1 MSGNA
6 KTCPPTPS
14 MEQKYDKISD
24 ALKSAGANQKCK
36 SVFDNAVDSGLTKVD
51 AAAAVVAIPFGGGG
65 ASTSFTDS
73 QTHLR
78 ESLQKEGCSDVF
90 MNVNQQMTSQ
100 QSILCQISNRES
112 STSLYGSANASVKI
126 IQMQPTD
133 EQVASRERIVAGL
146 LSQLRPPPDTLP
158 PDVYLLAQ
166 KNSNEQSKIIQDE
179 IANVMGKVTLRG
191 MTISIRSSLDMKAVS
206 NTKAIDVTAV
216 ATQFKA
222 VAKAQAL
229 SDIKDKTGLG
239 ANSDTLKSIVDT
251 KLSTRNQI
259 ITDSIQNSLQ
269 SIKLGASVGS
279 TFVLQHYGP
288 LLIENVTLDEFAHG
302 RLITENILTS
312 ASNMGSAVAT
322 EILAESHTSTKS
334 DKESDGQTKLLK
346 ELLDGQLAL
355 SKANADGAAN
365 MFKGVTGFLGNI
377 ASMFALIPIIVGVV
391 ILLFFPQISNIIAP
405 GPLKYVLAAV
415 LMYFI
420 LAWFM
425 GFWPFSKSDKS
436 IFPHDGL
443 AHVMTGH
450 RDDPEGKRPYNFSVD
465 QSWKMQ

>member
-6 KTCPPTPS
+6 KTCPPVPS

-51 AAAAVVAIPFGGGG
+51 AAAAVVAIPFGGGA
-65 ASTSFTDS
+65 ASTSFTES

-126 IQMQPTD
+126 IQMQPSD
-133 EQVASRERIVAGL
+133 QQIASRERMVTALIN
-146 LSQLRPPPDTLP
+146 QMRPPPDTLP

-166 KNSNEQSKIIQDE
+166 KNNNKQAEIIQKE
-179 IANVMGKVTLRG
+179 INNVMGKVTIKDSDI
-191 MTISIRSSLDMKAVS
+191 TIKSSLDMKAVS
-206 NTKAIDVTAV
+206 NIKAIDVTAV
-216 ATQFKA
+216 ATEFKA

-229 SDIKDKTGLG
+229 NDIKDKTGLG

-269 SIKLGASVGS
+269 SIKLGASLGS
-279 TFVLQHYGP
+279 TFVLQYYGP
-288 LLIENVTLDEFAHG
+288 LLLKNVTLDEFAHG

-312 ASNMGSAVAT
+312 ASNMGSTVAT

-334 DKESDGQTKLLK
+334 DKESDGQAKLLK

-377 ASMFALIPIIVGVV
+377 AGMFALIPIIVGVV

-425 GFWPFSKSDKS
+425 GFWPFSKSDKK

-443 AHVMTGH
+443 AHVMTG
-450 RDDPEGKRPYNFSVD
+450 RSDDPEGKRPYNFSVD
-465 QSWKMQ
+465 QSWKIQ

>member
-1 MSGNA
+1 MSGNS
-6 KTCPPTPS
+6 KTCPPVPS

-36 SVFDNAVDSGLTKVD
+36 SAFDNAVDSGLTKVD
-51 AAAAVVAIPFGGGG
+51 AAAAAVAIPFGGGA
-65 ASTSFTDS
+65 ASTSFTES
-73 QTHLR
+73 QVHLR
-78 ESLQKEGCSDVF
+78 ETLQKEGCTDVF
-90 MNVNQQMTSQ
+90 MNVNQQMTSE
-100 QSILCQISNRES
+100 QSILCQISNKES
-112 STSLYGSANASVKI
+112 SSSLYGSANASVKI
-126 IQMQPTD
+126 IHMQPTD
-133 EQVASRERIVAGL
+133 EQVASRERIVTAL
-146 LSQLRPPPDTLP
+146 ISSLRPPPYTLP

-166 KNSNEQSKIIQDE
+166 ENYRKQSKIVRDE
-179 IANVMGKVTLRG
+179 VANVMGKLIIRDSS
-191 MTISIRSSLDMKAVS
+191 ISIRSSLDLKAVS

-229 SDIKDKTGLG
+229 NDIKDKTGLG
-239 ANSDTLKSIVDT
+239 ANSDTLKSIIDT

-269 SIKLGASVGS
+269 SIKLGASIG
-279 TFVLQHYGP
+279 TEFVLQYQGP
-288 LLIENVTLDEFAHG
+288 LLIEKVTLDEFAHG
-302 RLITENILTS
+302 RLITQNILTS
-312 ASNMGSAVAT
+312 ASNMGSTVAT
-322 EILAESHTSTKS
+322 EILAESHTSSKS
-334 DKESDGQTKLLK
+334 DKESDGQAKLLK

-377 ASMFALIPIIVGVV
+377 AGMFALIPIIVGIV

-405 GPLKYVLAAV
+405 GPLKYVLAVV

-436 IFPHDGL
+436 IFPHDDL
-443 AHVMTGH
+443 AFVMSGR
-450 RDDPEGKRPYNFSVD
+450 RDDPEGKKPYNFSVD
-465 QSWKMQ
+465 QSWKIQ